1 MPLDKELDF
10 KFKTRV
16 ILWKI
21 EETEDELLK
30 FITLSLTEKEKF
42 KKRKS
47 PKHRLEF
54 LGSRAAMI
62 SVGIDLDKV
71 LFNDNGAPYL
81 TDHRYCSISHTDGY
95 GAVVVSDNK
104 IGVDVEIYKY
114 KITRIASKFVHPA
127 EVFVNKSENYLKMLT
142 RLWTVKESV
151 YKAFGVPGIHFS
163 KAIQVDPFRL
173 QDQQGTARLVHLKTE
188 YFFTLYFRTI
198 TNGELCIAIH
208 TI

>member
-62 SVGIDLDKV
+62 SLGIDLDKV
-71 LFNDNGAPYL
+71 QFNDNGAPYL

-104 IGVDVEIYKY
+104 IGVDVEIYKD
-114 KITRIASKFVHPA
+114 KMIRIASKFVHPA
-127 EVFVNKSENYLKMLT
+127 EGFVNKSKNYLKMLT

-163 KAIQVDPFRL
+163 KAIQVDPFQL

>member
-104 IGVDVEIYKY
+104 IGVDVEIYKD
-114 KITRIASKFVHPA
+114 KITQIASKFVHPA

-163 KAIQVDPFRL
+163 KAIQVDPFQL

-188 YFFTLYFRTI
+188 YFFRFATR
-198 TNGELCIAIH
+198 ERDV
-208 TI
+208 

>member
-1 MPLDKELDF
+1 MTLDKELDF

-30 FITLSLTEKEKF
+30 FITLPLTEKEKF

-62 SVGIDLDKV
+62 SLGIDLDKV

-81 TDHRYCSISHTDGY
+81 TDRRYCSISHTDGY

-104 IGVDVEIYKY
+104 SGVDVEIYKD

-151 YKAFGVPGIHFS
+151 YKAFGDPGIHFS
-163 KAIQVDPFRL
+163 KAIQVDPFQL

-208 TI
+208 NI

>member
-1 MPLDKELDF
+1 
-10 KFKTRV
+10 
-16 ILWKI
+16 
-21 EETEDELLK
+21 
-30 FITLSLTEKEKF
+30 
-42 KKRKS
+42 
-47 PKHRLEF
+47 
-54 LGSRAAMI
+54 MI
-62 SVGIDLDKV
+62 SLGIDLDKV

-104 IGVDVEIYKY
+104 IGVDVEIYKD

-127 EVFVNKSENYLKMLT
+127 EGFVNKSENSLKMLT

-163 KAIQVDPFRL
+163 KVIQVDPFQL

-188 YFFTLYFRTI
+188 YFFKLYFRTI
-198 TNGELCIAIH
+198 TNGELCIAIQN
-208 TI
+208 I

>member
-30 FITLSLTEKEKF
+30 FITLPLTEKEKF

-62 SVGIDLDKV
+62 SLGIDLDKV

-81 TDHRYCSISHTDGY
+81 MDHRYCSISHTDGY

-104 IGVDVEIYKY
+104 IGVDVEIYKD
-114 KITRIASKFVHPA
+114 KMIRIASKFVHPA

-163 KAIQVDPFRL
+163 KAIQVDPFQL

-198 TNGELCIAIH
+198 TNGEICIAIH

>member
-1 MPLDKELDF
+1 MHLDKELDF

-21 EETEDELLK
+21 EETENELLK
-30 FITLSLTEKEKF
+30 FITLPLTEKEKF

-62 SVGIDLDKV
+62 SLGIDLDKF

-104 IGVDVEIYKY
+104 TGVDVEIYKD

-163 KAIQVDPFRL
+163 KAIQVDPFQL

-198 TNGELCIAIH
+198 TNGEICIAIH

>member
-30 FITLSLTEKEKF
+30 FITLPLTEKEKF

-62 SVGIDLDKV
+62 SLGIDLDKV

-81 TDHRYCSISHTDGY
+81 TDRRYCSISHTDGY

-104 IGVDVEIYKY
+104 SGVDVEIYKD

-163 KAIQVDPFRL
+163 KAIQVDPFQL

-208 TI
+208 NI

>member
-30 FITLSLTEKEKF
+30 SLTLPLIEKEKL

-47 PKHRLEF
+47 LKHRLGS

-104 IGVDVEIYKY
+104 TGVDVEIYKD

-127 EVFVNKSENYLKMLT
+127 EGFVNKSENSLKMLT

-163 KAIQVDPFRL
+163 KSIRVDPFQL
-173 QDQQGTARLVHLKTE
+173 QDQQGTARLVHLKIE

-198 TNGELCIAIH
+198 TNGEICIAIH

>member
-30 FITLSLTEKEKF
+30 SLTLPLIEKEKL
-42 KKRKS
+42 KKRKNL
-47 PKHRLEF
+47 KHRLGF
-54 LGSRAAMI
+54 LGSRAGLI
-62 SVGIDLDKV
+62 SLEIDLDKV
-71 LFNDNGAPYL
+71 LFNANGAPFL
-81 TDHRYCSISHTDGY
+81 NDHRYCSISHTDGY
-95 GAVVVSDNK
+95 SAVAVSDNK
-104 IGVDVEIYKY
+104 IGVDVEIYKD

-188 YFFTLYFRTI
+188 YFFKLYFRTI
-198 TNGELCIAIH
+198 TNGELCIAIQ

>member
-1 MPLDKELDF
+1 MPLVIELDF

-30 FITLSLTEKEKF
+30 FITLPFTEKEKF

-54 LGSRAAMI
+54 LGSRAGII
-62 SVGIDLDKV
+62 SLGIDLDKV
-71 LFNDNGAPYL
+71 QFNDNGAPYL
-81 TDHRYCSISHTDGY
+81 TDHHYCSISHTDGY
-95 GAVVVSDNK
+95 GAVAVSDNK
-104 IGVDVEIYKY
+104 IGVDVEIYKD

-188 YFFTLYFRTI
+188 YFFKLYFRTI

>member
-62 SVGIDLDKV
+62 SLGIDLDKF

-104 IGVDVEIYKY
+104 TGVDVEIYKD

-127 EVFVNKSENYLKMLT
+127 EGFVNKSKNYLKMLT

-163 KAIQVDPFRL
+163 KAIQVDPFQL